1 MSKEEMKMQMK
12 RLVAIVVVL
21 LMVVALAACGGGGT
35 TSDAPS
41 NADTGTS
48 SSSNDTAT
56 SGGGAKYKI
65 GLSNGYLGNDW
76 RQIMIKVAEVF
87 AEKEPFKSDVEFS
100 IVNTD
105 NTPEAQTQAIDA
117 MIEQGYDAIIIDVSS
132 GEALKPVA
140 QRALDK
146 GIVVVAI
153 SAPIEHPDI
162 YYVEIDMAAMSTA
175 WAKYLVE
182 QLEPGAKIAVDTG
195 LPGMTVGTGIYDAA
209 MAVFEANDIQVV
221 AEFAGEWADG
231 KGQTEIASVLAAN
244 PVLDGLFS
252 QVYGDTIANAFKQAG
267 RDLIPS
273 SAFITNSG
281 MGTALDLNMSIIIG
295 NNCPGVAAM
304 GLDIAYQAL
313 EGKNPQKINSFISDC
328 FVNKKDVGLNLGVP
342 LQAIEEGVNY
352 FPDFPP
358 AFNWPVLPS
367 DYPIQVTA
375 QEIFN
380 YQQ

>member
-1 MSKEEMKMQMK
+1 MQMK
-12 RLVAIVVVL
+12 RVVAIALVFLMIVVL
-21 LMVVALAACGGGGT
+21 AGCGGGDGGAPAD
-35 TSDAPS
+35 TSG
-41 NADTGTS
+41 ADTGTEAS
-48 SSSNDTAT
+48 GGDTAAPAAD
-56 SGGGAKYKI
+56 SGANGAKYKI

-76 RQIMIKVAEVF
+76 RQIMIKTAEVF
-87 AEKEPFKSDVEFS
+87 SEKEPFASEVEFS

-132 GEALKPVA
+132 GDALKPVA

-153 SAPIEHPDI
+153 SAPIDHPDV
-162 YYVEIDMAAMSTA
+162 YYVEIDMAAMSGA
-175 WAKYLVE
+175 WARYLVSK
-182 QLEPGAKIAVDTG
+182 LEPGAKIAVDTG
-195 LPGMTVGTGIYDAA
+195 LPGMTIGTGIYDTA
-209 MAVFEANDIQVV
+209 MAVFDANDIQVV

-244 PVLDGLFS
+244 PELDGLFS
-252 QVYGDTIANAFKQAG
+252 QVYADTIFNAFKQAG

-273 SAFITNSG
+273 SAFVT
-281 MGTALDLNMSIIIG
+281 MGGFKAALENDMDIIIG

-313 EGKNPQKINSFISDC
+313 EGKNPEKFNSFVSDC
-328 FVNKKDVGLNLGVP
+328 FVNEKDAGLDLGVP
-342 LQAIEEGVNY
+342 LQAIAEGVNY

-358 AFNWPVLPS
+358 AVDWPVLPS
-367 DYPIQVTA
+367 AYPIQVDPE
-375 QEIFN
+375 EIID

>member
-1 MSKEEMKMQMK
+1 MQMK
-12 RLVAIVVVL
+12 KVLAIALVLVL
-21 LMVVALAACGGGGT
+21 VLALAACTGNGGT
-35 TSDAPS
+35 TEETPSNVDAGATTDSGSDTAPAPS
-41 NADTGTS
+41 AE
-48 SSSNDTAT
+48 
-56 SGGGAKYKI
+56 KYKI

-87 AEKEPFKSDVEFS
+87 AEMEPFKSEVDFS

-132 GEALKPVA
+132 GDALKPVA

-153 SAPIEHPDI
+153 SAPIDHQDV
-162 YYVEIDMAAMSTA
+162 YYVEIDMAAMSTG
-175 WAKYLVE
+175 WARYLVE
-182 QLEPGAKIAVDTG
+182 QLEPGSKIAVDTG
-195 LPGMTVGTGIYDAA
+195 LPGMTIGTGIYDAA
-209 MAVFEANDIQVV
+209 MAVFDNNDIQVV

-244 PVLDGLFS
+244 PALDGLFS
-252 QVYGDTIANAFKQAG
+252 QVYGDTIFNAFKQAG

-281 MGTALDLNMSIIIG
+281 MGTALENDMSIIIG
-295 NNCPGVAAM
+295 NNCPGIAAM

-313 EGKNPQKINSFISDC
+313 EGKNPQKINSFVSDC
-328 FVNKKDVGLNLGVP
+328 FVNQKDVGLDLGVP

-367 DYPIQVTA
+367 AYPIQVTPE
-375 QEIFN
+375 QVFN